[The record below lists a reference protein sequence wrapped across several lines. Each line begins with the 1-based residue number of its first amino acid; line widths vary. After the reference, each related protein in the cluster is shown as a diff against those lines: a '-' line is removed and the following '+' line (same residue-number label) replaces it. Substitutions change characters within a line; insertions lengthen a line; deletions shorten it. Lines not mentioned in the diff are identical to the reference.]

1 MRNVDSGLESR
12 VLAKVRSR
20 EPASPHTY
28 AKAQPKHVTA
38 IRNSVLAR
46 WCSSRGE
53 IISIPK
59 LTPTEARVMAYLVDK
74 MAQSAQG
81 ADAGYVAEDLEWLIC
96 SLYGLTDEERAEV
109 TFSSRDDRPPLTE
122 EEEDAAMLRAIHQA
136 ETWEQDDEFIKHEEI
151 MRKLLGRD
159 GC

>member
-20 EPASPHTY
+20 EPAGLPGY
-28 AKAQPKHVTA
+28 AKAQPKHAAA
-38 IRNSVLAR
+38 IRNSALAR

-53 IISIPK
+53 TVSVPK

-74 MAQSAQG
+74 MAQIAPG

-96 SLYGLTDEERAEV
+96 NLYGLTDEERAEV
-109 TFSSRDDRPPLTE
+109 TFSARDDRPPLTE
-122 EEEDAAMLRAIHQA
+122 EQEDAAMLRAICQA
-136 ETWEQDDEFIKHEEI
+136 EAWGQDDEFIKHEKM

>member
-20 EPASPHTY
+20 EPASLSGY
-28 AKAQPKHVTA
+28 AKAQPKHVVA
-38 IRNSVLAR
+38 IRNSALAR
-46 WCSSRGE
+46 WCSARGE
-53 IISIPK
+53 TVSIPK

-74 MAQSAQG
+74 MAQTAPG

-96 SLYGLTDEERAEV
+96 NLYGLTDEERAEV
-109 TFSSRDDRPPLTE
+109 TFSSHDDHPPLTE
-122 EEEDAAMLRAIHQA
+122 EQEDAAMLRAIRQA
-136 ETWEQDDEFIKHEEI
+136 EAWEQDDEFIKHEAM